1 MKYLVAFV
9 LSWVGY
15 IVLNFVV
22 SSYVLKNGFD
32 LQYAIT
38 SGFAVAVVS
47 VIAYRIFNNKEEK

>member
-1 MKYLVAFV
+1 MKYLVSFV

-32 LQYAIT
+32 LHYAIT
-38 SGFAVAVVS
+38 SGLAVAVVS
-47 VIAYRIFNNKEEK
+47 VIAYRILNNKEEK

>member
-1 MKYLVAFV
+1 MKYLVAFA

-38 SGFAVAVVS
+38 SGLSVAIVS
-47 VIAYRIFNNKEEK
+47 VIAYRILNNKEEK

>member
-9 LSWVGY
+9 LSWAGY

-38 SGFAVAVVS
+38 SGLSVAIVS
-47 VIAYRIFNNKEEK
+47 VIAFRILNNKEEK

>member
-9 LSWVGY
+9 SSWIGY

-38 SGFAVAVVS
+38 SGLSVAIVS
-47 VIAYRIFNNKEEK
+47 VIAYRILNNKEEK

>member
-9 LSWVGY
+9 LSLAGY

-38 SGFAVAVVS
+38 SGLSVAIVF
-47 VIAYRIFNNKEEK
+47 VIAYRILNNKEEK

>member
-32 LQYAIT
+32 LQYAIA
-38 SGFAVAVVS
+38 SGLSVAVVS
-47 VIAYRIFNNKEEK
+47 VIAYRILNNKEEK